1 MGERRGPGLPVEA
14 ITALILVV
22 VVFVGLA
29 AAVMSGRLPL
39 PNFAF

>member
-22 VVFVGLA
+22 FVGLA

-39 PNFAF
+39 PHFAF